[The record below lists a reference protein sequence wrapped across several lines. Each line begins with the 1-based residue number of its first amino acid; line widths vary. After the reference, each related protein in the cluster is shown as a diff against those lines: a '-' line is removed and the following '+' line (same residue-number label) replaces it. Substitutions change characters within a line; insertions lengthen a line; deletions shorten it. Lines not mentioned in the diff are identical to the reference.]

1 MIVRRDNFVNE
12 PTFSQGLPKFYATE
26 PPEGGLTARS
36 FILCDALRSIAKERL
51 VSQPWGA
58 VSAQTMRKVE
68 DVLRIL
74 LDL

>member
-1 MIVRRDNFVNE
+1 MIVRRDNFVNK

-26 PPEGGLTARS
+26 SPEGALTARS
-36 FILCDALRSIAKERL
+36 FILCDALRSVAKERL